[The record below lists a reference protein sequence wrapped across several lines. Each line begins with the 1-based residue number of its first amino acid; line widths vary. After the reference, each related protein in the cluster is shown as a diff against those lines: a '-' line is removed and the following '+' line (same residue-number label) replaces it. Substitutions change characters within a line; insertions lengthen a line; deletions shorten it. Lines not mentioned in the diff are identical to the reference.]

1 MIGQLNEVRNAYRG
15 RDGFYCGFYCKAR
28 AVAAYSDYGY
38 DVYVPNVVAAY
49 LAEVEK
55 IPQHLV
61 RDHQRGRELTP
72 FFFDAAWELC
82 RRGILRPG
90 VPNSGNA
97 DNRGYAV
104 TICGKSWIA
113 SGALTPILL
122 DPIRLSELF
131 ASLSPHLGV
140 GFLQR
145 ANEAARCHSFGANL
159 AACAMCGAAAE
170 SIILAVAIAKTEDEA
185 AILKTYLAAQGRKRT
200 IDGIIH
206 GARAGVADAFK
217 AATDLLSYWRDE
229 AAHGT
234 ASEISEIEA
243 HTALGRLVRFAQFT
257 SDNWVE
263 MTGKQ
268 ASK

>member
-1 MIGQLNEVRNAYRG
+1 MHIEDAVSFIVDYVG
-15 RDGFYCGFYCKAR
+15 KPR
-28 AVAAYSDYGY
+28 AAAAYSDYGY
-38 DVYVPNVVAAY
+38 DIYVPNLIAAY

-72 FFFDAAWELC
+72 IFFDATWELC

-97 DNRGYAV
+97 DNRGFSA
-104 TICGKSWIA
+104 TSLGKSWIA
-113 SGALTPILL
+113 SGSVMPILL
-122 DPIRLSELF
+122 DAARLSELF
-131 ASLSPHLGV
+131 ASLSGRLGP

-145 ANEAARCHSFGANL
+145 ANEAARCHAFGTNL

-170 SIILAVAIAKTEDEA
+170 SIVLAIATAKSRDEA
-185 AILKTYLAAQGRKRT
+185 TVLKTYLAAQGRKRT
-200 IDGIIH
+200 IDGIVH
-206 GARAGVADAFK
+206 GARAGIADAFK

-229 AAHGT
+229 SAHGR

-243 HTALGRLVRFAQFT
+243 HTALGRLVRFAQFA
-257 SDNWVE
+257 SDNWTE
-263 MTGKQ
+263 LT
-268 ASK
+268 SS